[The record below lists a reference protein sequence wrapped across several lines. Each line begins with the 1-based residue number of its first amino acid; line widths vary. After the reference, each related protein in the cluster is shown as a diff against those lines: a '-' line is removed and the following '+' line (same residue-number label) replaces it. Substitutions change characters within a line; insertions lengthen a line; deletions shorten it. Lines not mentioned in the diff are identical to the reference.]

1 MVESLSKNHA
11 QKKNFRVLIMAAA
24 AAAAVDTAADINS
37 ICKQIWINPRQLLSL
52 PDVREN

>member
-1 MVESLSKNHA
+1 
-11 QKKNFRVLIMAAA
+11 MAAA
-24 AAAAVDTAADINS
+24 VAAAAVDTAADINS